1 MIGWQKNRDCDI
13 TMPLSLK
20 TMKVQI
26 KAKETNEIRG
36 LERCRSTGKFKGIS
50 GIVKKYSLKTDPV
63 ALTKKINFEVQ
74 KHSKTFAR
82 RLLIGSAYICCFL
95 LVWEVIGE

>member
-1 MIGWQKNRDCDI
+1 MIGCDNNKDCDI

-20 TMKVQI
+20 TMEVQI
-26 KAKETNEIRG
+26 KAKGTNEIRG

-50 GIVKKYSLKTDPV
+50 GIVKKYSLKTHLV
-63 ALTKKINFEVQ
+63 ASTKKINFEVQ
-74 KHSKTFAR
+74 KRYKTFAR